1 MRGADRPILSE
12 VRAAERSAGDEPLRA
27 PSGTHDILPPESAV
41 FEGVVARFAS
51 RARLAGYG
59 LALTPLFEELA
70 VFSRGVG
77 SSTDVVTKEM
87 YDFVDKGGRHLALR
101 PEVTASVARAYVQ
114 HRPTL
119 PWRVWYWGPQFR
131 YERPQ
136 AGRYRQFWQLGA
148 EVLGTGDPDL
158 DVEVIELA
166 WTFCEGERIPGLSLA
181 LNSLGDG
188 ACRPAYRERLLAFL
202 EPLAAQLCPEHQTRY
217 RDNPLRVLDCKRP
230 ACRDATAAAPTPLEA
245 LCPSCRTH
253 FARVQEGLASLGI
266 PAVVTPRLVRGLD
279 YYTRTTFEITAS
291 SLSASQD
298 AVGGGGRYDG
308 LVAALGG
315 PETPG
320 IGFSLGLDRLLL
332 ARGDDAPA
340 PEAGLEAFVVDL
352 TGGGAALVLTS
363 RLRRAGVAVERAFD
377 SRSLRAQ
384 LRMADRSGAAV
395 ALIIG
400 PAERAAGEVRL
411 HPLRG
416 GEESVVAIEEVEGA
430 LRALDGAG
438 ERPRRTGNEEQA

>member
-1 MRGADRPILSE
+1 VRASDRPILSE
-12 VRAAERSAGDEPLRA
+12 VSAAERSADDEPLRA
-27 PSGTHDILPPESAV
+27 PAGTHDILPPESAV
-41 FEGVVARFAS
+41 FEGVVARFAD
-51 RARLAGYG
+51 RARRGGYG

-101 PEVTASVARAYVQ
+101 PEVTASVARAYLQ

-148 EVLGTGDPDL
+148 EVLGTGDPQL

-166 WTFCEGERIPGLSLA
+166 WTFCAAERIPGLSLA

-188 ACRPAYRERLLAFL
+188 ACRPAYRERLLAFM
-202 EPLAAQLCPEHQTRY
+202 EPRAAELCMEHQTRY

-230 ACRDATAAAPTPLEA
+230 SCREATAAAPTPLEA
-245 LCPSCRTH
+245 LCAPCATH
-253 FARVQEGLASLGI
+253 FERVQEGLAMVGI
-266 PAVVTPRLVRGLD
+266 PATIAPRLVRGLD
-279 YYTRTTFEITAS
+279 YYTRTTFEIAAS
-291 SLSASQD
+291 SLSASQN

-332 ARGDDAPA
+332 ARSDDAP
-340 PEAGLEAFVVDL
+340 PPDLGVDAFVVDV
-352 TGGGAALVLTS
+352 TGGEAALTLAS
-363 RLRRAGVAVERAFD
+363 RLRAAGFAVERAFD
-377 SRSLRAQ
+377 GRSLRAQ

-416 GEESVVAIEEVEGA
+416 GEESVVAAAEVEGA
-430 LRALDGAG
+430 LGALCGAG
-438 ERPRRTGNEEQA
+438 ERRRRTETEERA